1 LGESGRKEAVDLF
14 FEFINNDPPTVLEG
28 TLDSLFYEF
37 ACATANLY
45 DQHEIEVESYL
56 DKMIMTGDDTKIEA
70 GKRLRQKI
78 QKKFL
83 LNIIVVN
90 QKLW

>member
-1 LGESGRKEAVDLF
+1 MGETGRKEAVDLF
-14 FEFINNDPPTVLEG
+14 FEFINKDPPRFLEG
-28 TLDSLFYEF
+28 AIDSLFYEF

-45 DQHEIEVESYL
+45 DQHGMEVESYL

-78 QKKFL
+78 QEIHL
-83 LNIIVVN
+83 EHNRS
-90 QKLW
+90 